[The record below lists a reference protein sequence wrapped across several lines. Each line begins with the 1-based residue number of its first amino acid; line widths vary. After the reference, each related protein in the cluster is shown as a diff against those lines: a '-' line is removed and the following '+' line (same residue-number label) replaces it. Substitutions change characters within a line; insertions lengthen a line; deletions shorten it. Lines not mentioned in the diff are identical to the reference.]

1 MGNLVNQS
9 FAGQNFTGST
19 TPSMWVGNGDWSSV
33 FNVTNATTEIF
44 LHSTANQTS
53 FPIYEGVYFGSL
65 TADFGSPSFKEL
77 TNSTHT
83 GAPLT
88 LGAKIATNYQGLML
102 TASMWEQW
110 VGLMLEID
118 TLVTPNFVC
127 ASRAGQDFNHN
138 FCYLTKPCSS
148 PEFNILW
155 GYSFNIDFS
164 LKKPTM
170 NIGLGSL
177 AFDQSGGCYF
187 AVNGNELTHDIVI
200 GALALQNFNVQF
212 N

>member
-53 FPIYEGVYFGSL
+53 FPIYEGVYFGSFDDTL
-65 TADFGSPSFKEL
+65 GGADLQVL

-83 GAPLT
+83 GAPMT

-110 VGLMLEID
+110 VGLML
-118 TLVTPNFVC
+118 
-127 ASRAGQDFNHN
+127 
-138 FCYLTKPCSS
+138 
-148 PEFNILW
+148 
-155 GYSFNIDFS
+155 
-164 LKKPTM
+164 
-170 NIGLGSL
+170 
-177 AFDQSGGCYF
+177 
-187 AVNGNELTHDIVI
+187 
-200 GALALQNFNVQF
+200 
-212 N
+212 